1 MDAELL
7 IALERYDEAEEV
19 LGAALRTAQATG
31 DADAAS
37 QALEALG
44 QIAIRRGREQ
54 HALELLQESLEA
66 AGAPA
71 PADRVNLYFELARLL
86 ASTGDADAAVGL
98 LEPLLDELRTEH
110 PDDLASIA
118 RYSVTLSMA
127 QADAGHYVAAGQLL
141 AGVLR
146 DGGEDLDRPIAARVN
161 YALSRLN
168 NTTGHY
174 ELAATYARRALQ
186 LNEETGDQWAQA
198 LCHLGLAHILLTIGD
213 TEDAAGHLAAARALY
228 GDRLGTVDE
237 GYLKVDEA
245 RLALQ
250 RGDSELAVTVARDS
264 VALLSN
270 AAIPGEL
277 GIAQLALARALDE
290 LGDDR
295 GAEQAY
301 TAAIDLF
308 RRRPGWHRER
318 SRAHRWY
325 GKFLRRHGRDEAAL
339 REFELAADLAPSN
352 Q

>member
-1 MDAELL
+1 MTSPPSPAT
-7 IALERYDEAEEV
+7 ASPSAWPRPTPATTSRQASCS
-19 LGAALRTAQATG
+19 LGCCATAART
-31 DADAAS
+31 
-37 QALEALG
+37 
-44 QIAIRRGREQ
+44 
-54 HALELLQESLEA
+54 
-66 AGAPA
+66 
-71 PADRVNLYFELARLL
+71 
-86 ASTGDADAAVGL
+86 STGA
-98 LEPLLDELRTEH
+98 
-110 PDDLASIA
+110 
-118 RYSVTLSMA
+118 
-127 QADAGHYVAAGQLL
+127 
-141 AGVLR
+141 
-146 DGGEDLDRPIAARVN
+146 IAARVN

-250 RGDSELAVTVARDS
+250 RGDSELAVSVARDS

-318 SRAHRWY
+318 SRAPIA
-325 GKFLRRHGRDEAAL
+325 GTASSCAATAATRRRFASSSSPPTSPRQTSSATRGC
-339 REFELAADLAPSN
+339 PSTWRCRSARAGTR
-352 Q
+352 

>member
-7 IALERYDEAEEV
+7 IALERYDEAEDV
-19 LGAALRTAQATG
+19 LTADLRSAEASG
-31 DADAAS
+31 DAAAAS
-37 QALEALG
+37 AALEALG
-44 QIAIRRGREQ
+44 TIAIRMGREPE
-54 HALELLQESLEA
+54 ALALMQRSLAA
-66 AGAPA
+66 AGSPGPA
-71 PADRVNLYFELARLL
+71 ERMPLYFEIARLL
-86 ASTGDADAAVGL
+86 ASNGDADAAVAL
-98 LEPLLDELRTEH
+98 LEPLIDQLRTEN
-110 PDDLASIA
+110 PDDLATIA

-127 QADAGHYVAAGQLL
+127 EADAGRYTEAAQLL

-146 DGGEDLDRPIAARVN
+146 DGGEDLDRSVAARVN

-174 ELAATYARRALQ
+174 ELAADYARRSLA
-186 LNEETGDQWAQA
+186 LNEETGDEWAQA
-198 LCHLGLAHILLTIGD
+198 LCHLGLGHILLTIGD
-213 TEDAAGHLAAARALY
+213 TEPAADHLAASRRLY

-250 RGDSELAVTVARDS
+250 RSQPELAVALARES
-264 VALLSN
+264 VLLLAD

-277 GIAQLALARALDE
+277 GIAELALARGLEE
-290 LGDDR
+290 LGDDA
-295 GAEQAY
+295 GAEHAY
-301 TAAIDLF
+301 VSSIELF

-318 SRAHRWY
+318 ARAHRWY

-339 REFELAADLAPSN
+339 HEFELAADLAPSN